1 MGVPCFPGL
10 HTENYCSDCH
20 YCSQAKCCRN
30 FPSFFLRFTGSTASD
45 LLYSALLRSA
55 VFFSS
60 SFSSAI
66 FLFSAVFPR
75 FRSDRFYRFF
85 HTRFDRLCF
94 FSLLLFPIIR
104 HYIWHYNIFHP
115 PVLLHSFR
123 KILSHLTTLFHIPG
137 IFSYLFSSPVP
148 FIHKS
153 FFFAINDPK
162 STSLFWI
169 IYAFCCLI

>member
-1 MGVPCFPGL
+1 MFSPDFTQKTTAPTATIAV
-10 HTENYCSDCH
+10 
-20 YCSQAKCCRN
+20 R
-30 FPSFFLRFTGSTASD
+30 PSAVAIFHPFFLRFTGSTASD

-55 VFFSS
+55 VFFFFF
-60 SFSSAI
+60 FSSAI
-66 FLFSAVFPR
+66 FFIFCCFPR

-94 FSLLLFPIIR
+94 FPLLLFPIIAL
-104 HYIWHYNIFHP
+104 YLALQYFHP

-148 FIHKS
+148 FYPQI
-153 FFFAINDPK
+153 FFLCNK
-162 STSLFWI
+162 
-169 IYAFCCLI
+169 

>member
-1 MGVPCFPGL
+1 MFSPDFTQKTTAPTATIAVRPSAVAIFPI
-10 HTENYCSDCH
+10 
-20 YCSQAKCCRN
+20 
-30 FPSFFLRFTGSTASD
+30 PFFFCVFTGSTASD

-55 VFFSS
+55 VFFLLL
-60 SFSSAI
+60 FFCYLFI
-66 FLFSAVFPR
+66 FCCFPR

-85 HTRFDRLCF
+85 TLGLTGSV
-94 FSLLLFPIIR
+94 FSSAPLSHHPALYLALQ
-104 HYIWHYNIFHP
+104 YFHP

-148 FIHKS
+148 FYPQI

-169 IYAFCCLI
+169 IYLFAV